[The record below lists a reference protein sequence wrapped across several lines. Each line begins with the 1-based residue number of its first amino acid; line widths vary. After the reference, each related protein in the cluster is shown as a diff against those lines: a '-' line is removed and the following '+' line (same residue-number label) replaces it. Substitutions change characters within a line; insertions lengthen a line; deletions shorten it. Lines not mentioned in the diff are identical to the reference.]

1 MLELERQVFLNVI
14 DNHWIDH
21 LREMDHLREGIG
33 LRAYG
38 QRDPLVE
45 YKREAFTMFEDLTR
59 SIREETVR
67 TLYRANLVF
76 EPAPAD
82 APAGTLGRG
91 REVAAG
97 GAAVGAIRPRIRTPH

>member
-76 EPAPAD
+76 EPAPA
-82 APAGTLGRG
+82 GTLGRG

-97 GAAVGAIRPRIRTPH
+97 RAAVGAIRP